1 MSSTNKSKK
10 KRGAKKKI
18 ANVPQ
23 LPDDASKI
31 EPIQMKVQS
40 KPEPG
45 TPQTKNKIKDEPN
58 SMQPVNATRDISA
71 TEKAIL
77 QMSFS
82 GKLWT
87 PKDFEIAYAALLEQ
101 K

>member
-10 KRGAKKKI
+10 KRGTKKKI

-23 LPDDASKI
+23 PDDASKI

-45 TPQTKNKIKDEPN
+45 TPQTKNKTKDEPN
-58 SMQPVNATRDISA
+58 SMQPANATRDISA
-71 TEKAIL
+71 TDKAIL
-77 QMSFS
+77 QMNFS